1 MKQTATVRLPSELA
15 ALGYPLAVAVAYW
28 LGAEAA
34 FLVGTLSD
42 KIFAP
47 FWPPNVILLAA
58 LLTTPVRHWPLYI
71 IACFPAHVL
80 AELGVG
86 MGWLQLCVAFATN
99 CIVALLSAAGL
110 RVLFPGQFV
119 INSFDTAL
127 LYVLVAAIGSPAI
140 CALGGAFVRVAG
152 DGDLAH
158 YGLYWQQWF
167 FSNALGSLTLGAGI
181 LSWSQNHEN
190 SRNLLHPLRIA
201 EAAILTCVLILAC
214 IIAFRA
220 HTFLSHDL
228 LPARLY
234 APLPLV
240 LWAAVRFEAK
250 GASAAILVVTVA
262 AIGLVSNGPTVF
274 MSADAENN
282 VLAIQIFLT
291 ALAAPVLLLAA
302 SIEGVRRAEETNAAL
317 ARLVLGAQDDE
328 RRYVANTLHE
338 RIAQNM
344 VAASWLVGDMRQKL
358 RPQDWDSAKQLECV
372 LNNATRDLCS
382 VSYLLHP
389 PLLEASGVS
398 AALQALVDDYVKRHN
413 GPVQLDISQ
422 DLGRLPPLIELATF
436 RFVEEGLANLTHR
449 APARISVVRETD
461 VDGHIVLTIAQG
473 GRRISLGTSLRGRM
487 TELFSS
493 NHRGNLSM
501 ARMRER
507 LRRVGGTIDID
518 ERAGIFTT
526 RARIPLAGSA
536 TSDRLS
542 SSKAEHVAQGE

>member
-1 MKQTATVRLPSELA
+1 MKQTAIVRRPPELA
-15 ALGYPLAVAVAYW
+15 TLGFPLFVVAIAYW

-42 KIFAP
+42 KVFAP

-58 LLTTPVRHWPLYI
+58 LLTTPARHWPLYV
-71 IACFPAHVL
+71 IACFPAHVA

-86 MGWLQLCVAFATN
+86 MGWPQLWIAFVSN
-99 CIVALLSAAGL
+99 CMVALLSATGL
-110 RVLFPGQFV
+110 RVLFPGRFV
-119 INSFDTAL
+119 IRSFDTAL
-127 LYVLVAAIGSPAI
+127 CYVVVAAIGSPAI

-152 DGDLAH
+152 GGEMAH

-167 FSNALGSLTLGAGI
+167 FSNALGSLTLGAAI
-181 LSWSQNHEN
+181 LSWSDGQN
-190 SRNLLHPLRIA
+190 SRNLLHPARLA
-201 EAAILTCVLILAC
+201 EAAILACALILAC
-214 IIAFRA
+214 VIAFRA
-220 HTFLSHDL
+220 HAFLSRDL

-240 LWAAVRFEAK
+240 LWAAVRFETK
-250 GASAAILVVTVA
+250 GASAAILVVTIA

-274 MSADAENN
+274 MSAGAENN

-302 SIEGVRRAEETNAAL
+302 SIGGVRRAEETNAAL

-344 VAASWLVGDMRQKL
+344 VAASWLAGDIRQKL
-358 RPQDWDSAKQLECV
+358 RPQDRDGARRLESV
-372 LNNATRDLCS
+372 LDDATRDLRS

-389 PLLEASGVS
+389 PLLEESGIS
-398 AALQALVDDYVKRHN
+398 AALQALVDDYAKHHN
-413 GPVQLDISQ
+413 GLVHLDISQ

-436 RFVEEGLANLTHR
+436 RFIEEGLANLTHT
-449 APARISVVRETD
+449 APARISVARESD
-461 VDGHIVLTIAQG
+461 VGSHIVLTIAQG
-473 GRRISLGTSLRGRM
+473 GRHTSLGTSLRGRM

-493 NHRGNLSM
+493 HHRGNLSM

-518 ERAGIFTT
+518 ERAGIATT

-536 TSDRLS
+536 TSDGL
-542 SSKAEHVAQGE
+542 

>member
-1 MKQTATVRLPSELA
+1 MKQIAIVRRPPELA
-15 ALGYPLAVAVAYW
+15 TLGFPLFVAVAYW

-42 KIFAP
+42 KVFAP

-58 LLTTPVRHWPLYI
+58 LLTTPARHWPLYV
-71 IACFPAHVL
+71 IACFPAHVA

-86 MGWLQLCVAFATN
+86 MGWLQLWIAFVSN
-99 CIVALLSAAGL
+99 CMVALLSATGL
-110 RVLFPGQFV
+110 RALFPGRFV
-119 INSFDTAL
+119 IRSFDTAL
-127 LYVLVAAIGSPAI
+127 CYVLVAAIGSPAI

-152 DGDLAH
+152 GGEMAH

-167 FSNALGSLTLGAGI
+167 FSNALGSLTLGAAI
-181 LSWSQNHEN
+181 LSWSDGHEN
-190 SRNLLHPLRIA
+190 SRNLLHPARLA
-201 EAAILTCVLILAC
+201 EAAILACALILAC
-214 IIAFRA
+214 VIAFRA
-220 HTFLSHDL
+220 HAFLSRDL

-250 GASAAILVVTVA
+250 GASAAILVVTIA

-274 MSADAENN
+274 MSAGAENN

-302 SIEGVRRAEETNAAL
+302 SIGGVRRAEETNAAL

-344 VAASWLVGDMRQKL
+344 VAASWLAGDIRQKL
-358 RPQDWDSAKQLECV
+358 RPQDRDGARRLESV
-372 LNNATRDLCS
+372 LDDATRDLRS

-389 PLLEASGVS
+389 PLLEESGIS
-398 AALQALVDDYVKRHN
+398 AALQALVDDYAKHHN
-413 GPVQLDISQ
+413 GLVHLDISQ

-436 RFVEEGLANLTHR
+436 RFIEEGLANLTHT
-449 APARISVVRETD
+449 APARISVARESD
-461 VDGHIVLTIAQG
+461 VGSHIVLTIAQG
-473 GRRISLGTSLRGRM
+473 GRHTSLGTSLRGRM

-493 NHRGNLSM
+493 HHRGNLSM

-518 ERAGIFTT
+518 ERAGIATT

-536 TSDRLS
+536 TSDGL
-542 SSKAEHVAQGE
+542 

>member
-1 MKQTATVRLPSELA
+1 MKQTATPRLPAELA
-15 ALGYPLAVAVAYW
+15 TLGFPLAVAVAYW
-28 LGAEAA
+28 LGAQAA

-58 LLTTPVRHWPLYI
+58 LLTTPVRHWPLYV
-71 IACFPAHVL
+71 IACFPAHVA

-86 MGWLQLCVAFATN
+86 MGWPQLWVAFATN
-99 CIVALLSAAGL
+99 CMVALVSAASL
-110 RVLFPGQFV
+110 RVLFPGRFV
-119 INSFDTAL
+119 IRSFDTAL
-127 LYVLVAAIGSPAI
+127 FYVLVAAIGSPAI
-140 CALGGAFVRVAG
+140 SALGGAFVRVAG
-152 DGDLAH
+152 GGEMAH

-167 FSNALGSLTLGAGI
+167 FANALGSLTLGAAI
-181 LSWSQNHEN
+181 LSWSHTREN
-190 SRNLLHPLRIA
+190 WRNLLQPMRVA
-201 EAAILTCVLILAC
+201 EAAVLAGALFLAC
-214 IIAFRA
+214 VIAFRA
-220 HTFLSHDL
+220 HAFLSRDL

-234 APLPLV
+234 APLPLL
-240 LWAAVRFEAK
+240 LWAAVRFEVK
-250 GASAAILVVTVA
+250 GASAAILVVTIA

-274 MSADAENN
+274 VSAGAENN

-302 SIEGVRRAEETNAAL
+302 SIGGVRRAEETNAAL
-317 ARLVLGAQDDE
+317 ARLVLEAHDDE

-338 RIAQNM
+338 RIAQNI
-344 VAASWLVGDMRQKL
+344 VAASWLAGDIRQKL
-358 RPQDWDSAKQLECV
+358 RPQDRGGAKQLESV
-372 LNNATRDLCS
+372 LHDATRDLRS

-389 PLLEASGVS
+389 PLLEESGLS
-398 AALQALVDDYVKRHN
+398 AALQVLVNEYAKRHN

-436 RFVEEGLANLTHR
+436 RFVEEGLANLTHT
-449 APARISVVRETD
+449 APARISVVRD
-461 VDGHIVLTIAQG
+461 VGRHIVLTIAQG
-473 GRRISLGTSLRGRM
+473 GRRTSLGTSLRGRM

-493 NHRGNLSM
+493 NHRGNLSI

-518 ERAGIFTT
+518 ERAGVATT

-536 TSDRLS
+536 ASDRL
-542 SSKAEHVAQGE
+542 

>member
-1 MKQTATVRLPSELA
+1 LLKLGHSPAVAFAMTQTATLRPPAQLA
-15 ALGYPLAVAVAYW
+15 TLWFPLVVAVAYW

-58 LLTTPVRHWPLYI
+58 LLTTPARHWPLYI
-71 IACFPAHVL
+71 IACFPAHVA
-80 AELGVG
+80 AEFGVG
-86 MGWLQLCVAFATN
+86 MDWPQLWIAFVTN
-99 CIVALLSAAGL
+99 CMVALLSATGL
-110 RVLFPGQFV
+110 RVLFPGRFV
-119 INSFDTAL
+119 IRSFDTAL

-152 DGDLAH
+152 GGEMAN

-167 FSNALGSLTLGAGI
+167 FANALGSLTLGAAI
-181 LSWSQNHEN
+181 LSWSQIHEN
-190 SRNLLHPLRIA
+190 WRKLLQPMRLA
-201 EAAILTCVLILAC
+201 EAAVLAGALLLAC
-214 IIAFRA
+214 VIAFRA
-220 HTFLSHDL
+220 HAFLSRDL

-240 LWAAVRFEAK
+240 LWAAVRFEVK
-250 GASAAILVVTVA
+250 GASAAILVVTIA

-274 MSADAENN
+274 VSAGAENN

-302 SIEGVRRAEETNAAL
+302 SIGGVRRAEETNAAL

-344 VAASWLVGDMRQKL
+344 VAASWLAGDIRQKL
-358 RPQDWDSAKQLECV
+358 RPQDRGGAKQLESV
-372 LNNATRDLCS
+372 LHEATRDLRS

-389 PLLEASGVS
+389 PLLEESGLS
-398 AALQALVDDYVKRHN
+398 AALRVLVDDYAKRHN

-422 DLGRLPPLIELATF
+422 DLGRLPPSIELATF
-436 RFVEEGLANLTHR
+436 RFVEEGLANLTHA
-449 APARISVVRETD
+449 APARISVVRD
-461 VDGHIVLTIAQG
+461 VGSHIDLTIAQG
-473 GRRISLGTSLRGRM
+473 GRRTSLGTSLRGRM

-493 NHRGNLSM
+493 NHRGNLSI

-518 ERAGIFTT
+518 ERAGIATT
-526 RARIPLAGSA
+526 RARIPLAGSVA
-536 TSDRLS
+536 SDRL
-542 SSKAEHVAQGE
+542 

>member
-1 MKQTATVRLPSELA
+1 MKQTAIVRRPPELA
-15 ALGYPLAVAVAYW
+15 TLGFPLFVVAIAYW

-42 KIFAP
+42 KVFAP

-58 LLTTPVRHWPLYI
+58 LLTTPARHWPLYV
-71 IACFPAHVL
+71 IACFPAHVA

-86 MGWLQLCVAFATN
+86 MGWPQLWIAFVTN
-99 CIVALLSAAGL
+99 CMVALLSATGL
-110 RVLFPGQFV
+110 RVLFPGRFV
-119 INSFDTAL
+119 IRSFDTAL
-127 LYVLVAAIGSPAI
+127 CYVVVAAIGSPAI

-152 DGDLAH
+152 GGEMAH

-167 FSNALGSLTLGAGI
+167 FSNALGSLTLGAAI
-181 LSWSQNHEN
+181 LSWSDGQN
-190 SRNLLHPLRIA
+190 SRNLLHPARLA
-201 EAAILTCVLILAC
+201 EAAILACALILAC
-214 IIAFRA
+214 VIAFRA
-220 HTFLSHDL
+220 HAFLSRDL

-240 LWAAVRFEAK
+240 LWAAVRFETK
-250 GASAAILVVTVA
+250 GASAAILVVTIA

-274 MSADAENN
+274 MSAGAENN

-302 SIEGVRRAEETNAAL
+302 SIGGVRRAEETNAAL

-344 VAASWLVGDMRQKL
+344 VAASWLAGDIRQKL
-358 RPQDWDSAKQLECV
+358 RPQDRDGARRLESV
-372 LNNATRDLCS
+372 LDDATRDLRS

-389 PLLEASGVS
+389 PLLEESGIS
-398 AALQALVDDYVKRHN
+398 AALQALVDDYAKHHN
-413 GPVQLDISQ
+413 GLVHLDISQ

-436 RFVEEGLANLTHR
+436 RFIEEGLANLTHT
-449 APARISVVRETD
+449 APARISVARESD
-461 VDGHIVLTIAQG
+461 VGSHIVLTIAQG
-473 GRRISLGTSLRGRM
+473 GRHTSLGTSLRGRM

-493 NHRGNLSM
+493 HHRGNLSM

-518 ERAGIFTT
+518 ERAGIATT

-536 TSDRLS
+536 TSDGL
-542 SSKAEHVAQGE
+542 

>member
-1 MKQTATVRLPSELA
+1 MKQTAILRRPPELA
-15 ALGYPLAVAVAYW
+15 TLGFPLAVAVAYW

-58 LLTTPVRHWPLYI
+58 LLITPARHWPLYVV
-71 IACFPAHVL
+71 ACFPAHVA

-86 MGWLQLCVAFATN
+86 MGWLQLWVAFATN
-99 CIVALLSAAGL
+99 CAVALLSATGL
-110 RVLFPGQFV
+110 RVLFPGRFV
-119 INSFDTAL
+119 IRSFDTAL
-127 LYVLVAAIGSPAI
+127 FYVLVAAIGSPAI
-140 CALGGAFVRVAG
+140 CALGGAFVRVG
-152 DGDLAH
+152 GGGEMAH

-167 FSNALGSLTLGAGI
+167 FSNALGSLTLGAAI
-181 LSWSQNHEN
+181 LSWSDGHEN
-190 SRNLLHPLRIA
+190 SRHLLRPARLA
-201 EAAILTCVLILAC
+201 EAAILACALILAC
-214 IIAFRA
+214 VIAFRA
-220 HTFLSHDL
+220 HAFLSRDL

-250 GASAAILVVTVA
+250 GASAAILVVTIA

-274 MSADAENN
+274 MTAGAENN

-302 SIEGVRRAEETNAAL
+302 SIGGVRRAEETNAAL

-328 RRYVANTLHE
+328 RRYVANALHE

-344 VAASWLVGDMRQKL
+344 VAASWLAGDIRQKL
-358 RPQDWDSAKQLECV
+358 RPQDRDG
-372 LNNATRDLCS
+372 ATRLESVLDDATQDLRS

-389 PLLEASGVS
+389 PLLEESGIS
-398 AALQALVDDYVKRHN
+398 AALQALVDDYAKHHN
-413 GPVQLDISQ
+413 GLVQLDISQ

-436 RFVEEGLANLTHR
+436 RFIEEGLANLTHT

-461 VDGHIVLTIAQG
+461 VGNHIVLTIAQG
-473 GRRISLGTSLRGRM
+473 GRRTSLGTSLRGRM

-493 NHRGNLSM
+493 NHRGNLSI

-507 LRRVGGTIDID
+507 LHRVGGTIDID
-518 ERAGIFTT
+518 ERAGIATT

-536 TSDRLS
+536 TSDGL
-542 SSKAEHVAQGE
+542 

>member
-1 MKQTATVRLPSELA
+1 MKQTATPRLPAELA
-15 ALGYPLAVAVAYW
+15 TLGFPLAVAVAYW
-28 LGAEAA
+28 LGAQAA

-58 LLTTPVRHWPLYI
+58 LLITPVRHWPLYV
-71 IACFPAHVL
+71 IACFPAHVA

-86 MGWLQLCVAFATN
+86 MDWPQLWVAFATN
-99 CIVALLSAAGL
+99 CMVALLSAASL
-110 RVLFPGQFV
+110 RVLFPGRFV
-119 INSFDTAL
+119 IRSFDTAL
-127 LYVLVAAIGSPAI
+127 FYVLVAAIGSPAI
-140 CALGGAFVRVAG
+140 SALGGAFVRVAG
-152 DGDLAH
+152 GGEMVH

-167 FSNALGSLTLGAGI
+167 FANALGSLTLGAAI
-181 LSWSQNHEN
+181 LSWSHTREN
-190 SRNLLHPLRIA
+190 WRNLLHPMRLA
-201 EAAILTCVLILAC
+201 EAAVLAGALILAC
-214 IIAFRA
+214 VIAFRA
-220 HTFLSHDL
+220 HAFLSRDL

-240 LWAAVRFEAK
+240 LWAAVRFEVK
-250 GASAAILVVTVA
+250 GASAAILVVTIA

-274 MSADAENN
+274 VSAGAENN

-302 SIEGVRRAEETNAAL
+302 SIGGVRRAEETNAAL
-317 ARLVLGAQDDE
+317 ARLVLEAHDDE

-338 RIAQNM
+338 RIAQNI
-344 VAASWLVGDMRQKL
+344 VAASWLAGDIRQKL
-358 RPQDWDSAKQLECV
+358 RPQDRGGAKQLESV
-372 LNNATRDLCS
+372 LHDATRDLRS

-389 PLLEASGVS
+389 PLLEESGLS
-398 AALQALVDDYVKRHN
+398 AALQVLVNEYAKRHN

-436 RFVEEGLANLTHR
+436 RFVEEGLANLTHT
-449 APARISVVRETD
+449 APARISVVRD
-461 VDGHIVLTIAQG
+461 VGRHIVLTIAQG
-473 GRRISLGTSLRGRM
+473 GRRTSLGTSLRGRM

-493 NHRGNLSM
+493 NHRGNLSI

-518 ERAGIFTT
+518 ERAGVATT

-536 TSDRLS
+536 ASDRL
-542 SSKAEHVAQGE
+542 

>member
-1 MKQTATVRLPSELA
+1 MLGHSPAVAFAMTQTATLRPPAQLA
-15 ALGYPLAVAVAYW
+15 TLWFPLVVAVAYW

-71 IACFPAHVL
+71 IACFPAHVA
-80 AELGVG
+80 AEFGVG
-86 MGWLQLCVAFATN
+86 MDWLQLWIAFVTN
-99 CIVALLSAAGL
+99 CMVALLSATGL
-110 RVLFPGQFV
+110 RVLFPGRFV
-119 INSFDTAL
+119 IRSFDTAL

-152 DGDLAH
+152 GGEMAH

-167 FSNALGSLTLGAGI
+167 FANALGSLTLGAAI
-181 LSWSQNHEN
+181 LSWSQIHEN
-190 SRNLLHPLRIA
+190 WRNLLQPMRLA
-201 EAAILTCVLILAC
+201 EAAVLAGALFLAC
-214 IIAFRA
+214 VIAFRA
-220 HTFLSHDL
+220 HAFLSRDL

-240 LWAAVRFEAK
+240 LWAAVRFEVK
-250 GASAAILVVTVA
+250 GASAAILVVTIA

-274 MSADAENN
+274 VSAGAENN

-302 SIEGVRRAEETNAAL
+302 SIGGVRRAEETNAAL

-344 VAASWLVGDMRQKL
+344 VAASWLAGDIRQKL
-358 RPQDWDSAKQLECV
+358 RPQDRGGAKQLESV
-372 LNNATRDLCS
+372 LHEATRDLRS

-389 PLLEASGVS
+389 PLLEESGLS
-398 AALQALVDDYVKRHN
+398 AALRVLVDDYAKRHN
-413 GPVQLDISQ
+413 GPLQLDISQ
-422 DLGRLPPLIELATF
+422 NLGRLPPSIELATF
-436 RFVEEGLANLTHR
+436 RFVEEGLANLTH
-449 APARISVVRETD
+449 AVPARISVVRD
-461 VDGHIVLTIAQG
+461 VGSHIDLTIAQG
-473 GRRISLGTSLRGRM
+473 GRRTSLGTSLRGRM

-493 NHRGNLSM
+493 NHRGNLSI

-518 ERAGIFTT
+518 ERAGIATT

-536 TSDRLS
+536 ASDRR
-542 SSKAEHVAQGE
+542 